1 MSTEVFCWTDQQC
14 RIADQLEAPQRPFR
28 FLSWKGFFLPLA
40 DSPCFHSHSW
50 WSGLLRCQL
59 ESSIS
64 ERVLPSRCR
73 TERPCFQLRPFLRSP
88 AAGVR
93 FPDTASGRSAPDCH
107 PTLGSFPSTLPLA
120 PAPAAR
126 SVAAGPLPRIRQDDL
141 KSQTCQQGSTTVNA
155 SPLRWPSGT
164 ALDPRTSAP
173 WLPGRGHAAFRQ
185 QLTPLPQH
193 AMPAALVSQIHA
205 DH

>member
-107 PTLGSFPSTLPLA
+107 PTLGSFPSTLPPLA
-120 PAPAAR
+120 PAAAAR
-126 SVAAGPLPRIRQDDL
+126 SVAAGGRQLLRHGFLVVATLPSVNSSFR
-141 KSQTCQQGSTTVNA
+141 SPSTQYRLLL
-155 SPLRWPSGT
+155 SPRSMLIVIVP
-164 ALDPRTSAP
+164 
-173 WLPGRGHAAFRQ
+173 F
-185 QLTPLPQH
+185 
-193 AMPAALVSQIHA
+193 
-205 DH
+205 